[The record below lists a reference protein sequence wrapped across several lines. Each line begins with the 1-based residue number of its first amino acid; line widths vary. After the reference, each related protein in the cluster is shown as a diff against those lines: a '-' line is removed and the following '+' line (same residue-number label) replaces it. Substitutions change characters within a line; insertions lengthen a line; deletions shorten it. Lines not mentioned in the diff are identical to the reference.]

1 MSLCLQL
8 FYFSLAVFFFLN
20 FLFFLLI
27 QYVCYFF
34 QKKKTNKCVDHG
46 FVGRFFITGLLYQGT
61 PHRFY
66 KTSLL
71 SLSYIVGPGKLL
83 FPFNSEKQ
91 AFLSSTIK
99 ERFQQCLFEKYAP
112 LLCLAELLVEL
123 VESSVKISNSVDE
136 LSYMLSVSMHSILSF
151 SIICLSVCK
160 LSEISITNC
169 STSCC
174 YDFKKRLDCF
184 TGGFNF
190 FLALTQ
196 NLQLANIY
204 QNVCYDFPV
213 VVGHNQTCL

>member
-1 MSLCLQL
+1 MVIAIYVDWMVWWIQCCRPFLWPLIAFVPSIPQKRIKVLSRPFDASNLITTFKSVAFLDAVSQTIPRKHSMGVWVCASN
-8 FYFSLAVFFFLN
+8 YFIFLWQFFFFLN

-83 FPFNSEKQ
+83 FPFSSEKQ

-99 ERFQQCLFEKYAP
+99 ERF
-112 LLCLAELLVEL
+112 
-123 VESSVKISNSVDE
+123 
-136 LSYMLSVSMHSILSF
+136 
-151 SIICLSVCK
+151 
-160 LSEISITNC
+160 
-169 STSCC
+169 
-174 YDFKKRLDCF
+174 
-184 TGGFNF
+184 
-190 FLALTQ
+190 
-196 NLQLANIY
+196 
-204 QNVCYDFPV
+204 
-213 VVGHNQTCL
+213 